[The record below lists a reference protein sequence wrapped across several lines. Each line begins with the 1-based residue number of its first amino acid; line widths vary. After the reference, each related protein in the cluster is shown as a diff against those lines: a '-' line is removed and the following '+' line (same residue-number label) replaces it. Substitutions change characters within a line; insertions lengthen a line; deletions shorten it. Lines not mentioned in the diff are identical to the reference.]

1 MKVLTN
7 FIYER
12 LKLNKNSKMTS
23 NDIVELYNM
32 SNGNF
37 NYNGVNIHIDK
48 NNFESNS
55 NKKYISNI
63 LSCLKIIID
72 NIDYKLLKSIT
83 IEFKGNKYNI
93 CSRFSVYDDKGLNE
107 DAFVGNINTYN
118 YNHDRLL
125 EGIGVEF
132 KSPYG
137 DLLDIPEEKEDIY
150 YAFKDFIGKINEK
163 FKI

>member
-12 LKLNKNSKMTS
+12 LKINKNTKMTS
-23 NDIVELYNM
+23 NGIIELYNM
-32 SNGNF
+32 SDGNF
-37 NYNGVNIHIDK
+37 NYGSVDIHIDK

-55 NKKYISNI
+55 SNEHINI
-63 LSCLKIIID
+63 LNCLKIIID
-72 NIDYKLLKSIT
+72 NIEYKLLKSIA
-83 IEFKGNKYNI
+83 IKFKGNMWHI
-93 CSRFSVYDDKGLNE
+93 CSRFSVYDDKELKK